1 MEYNAYPLCRVKR
14 TSLIRALMSAN
25 DPKREPSPDFEVVN

>member
-1 MEYNAYPLCRVKR
+1 MVVEPARHARCIVSPVLGVKR

-25 DPKREPSPDFEVVN
+25 DP